1 MENSSENILGKG
13 RSATVYAGID
23 GEGRCVATKV
33 FVGSTLA
40 GLVHYL
46 LFGANNPYIWS
57 RPAIEEAACRRRIL
71 ALLVQWWFPSR
82 LRVAKVFRVTWND
95 KFQVNEMAIEFID
108 GRGASLHHAFS
119 ELREPELRDLID
131 NVMKPLQSHLI
142 EAGFDGSAWQAGL
155 GNPVALSNF
164 LLEQKHD
171 GQISWVWIDIES
183 GVPALFPL
191 NPIVLWRFYVPR
203 SLFYKRPLFDDVNVP
218 QLEAYIDEHKD
229 KLAEVLGPDSW
240 ELLCREIEKL
250 AHYQKQWRSMT
261 RLDRSIQAR
270 LHRGEISGEQATWY
284 TNHPMRWYTRELVR
298 GVCAAAERVR
308 TWVSG
313 WLNVTTLQWVARGVA
328 NFVLSAQFRADLA
341 RKYVA
346 LRIEK
351 WSQRR
356 QLHRREADYLI
367 RELHRN
373 EASFYI
379 TDFGVHI
386 AIKPFVKAITWFVLP
401 FLYAIGVINEPILV
415 TGVVAGGSI
424 GRTIYTFARVVGTTV
439 RGVPK
444 PWIAFLVGMV
454 PVIGNAAFPLQLIYE
469 STDRD
474 NSLAKFILYDVFARV
489 GEAVPIWGG
498 EDTLIEH
505 RLNQLGDFVV
515 RQRSPLAGDGIPLE
529 KQRIKAGEEV
539 IQASRMH

>member
-1 MENSSENILGKG
+1 LDSLMKMKNSCEKILGKG

-46 LFGANNPYIWS
+46 FFGANNPYMWS

-71 ALLVQWWFPSR
+71 TLLVQWWFPSR

-95 KFQVNEMAIEFID
+95 RFQVNEMAIEFID

-164 LLEQKHD
+164 LLEHKHD
-171 GQISWVWIDIES
+171 GPASWVWIDIES

-191 NPIVLWRFYVPR
+191 NPLVLWRFYVPR
-203 SLFYKRPLFDDVNVP
+203 SLYYKRPLFDDVNVP
-218 QLEAYIDEHKD
+218 KLEAYIDEHKD

-261 RLDRSIQAR
+261 RLDRSIQAQ
-270 LHRGEISGEQATWY
+270 LQRGEISSEQATWY

-298 GVCAAAERVR
+298 GVGRPRSSEFCLISPI
-308 TWVSG
+308 SG
-313 WLNVTTLQWVARGVA
+313 R
-328 NFVLSAQFRADLA
+328 
-341 RKYVA
+341 
-346 LRIEK
+346 
-351 WSQRR
+351 
-356 QLHRREADYLI
+356 
-367 RELHRN
+367 
-373 EASFYI
+373 
-379 TDFGVHI
+379 FGKKI
-386 AIKPFVKAITWFVLP
+386 CCSS
-401 FLYAIGVINEPILV
+401 N
-415 TGVVAGGSI
+415 
-424 GRTIYTFARVVGTTV
+424 
-439 RGVPK
+439 
-444 PWIAFLVGMV
+444 
-454 PVIGNAAFPLQLIYE
+454 
-469 STDRD
+469 
-474 NSLAKFILYDVFARV
+474 
-489 GEAVPIWGG
+489 
-498 EDTLIEH
+498 
-505 RLNQLGDFVV
+505 
-515 RQRSPLAGDGIPLE
+515 
-529 KQRIKAGEEV
+529 
-539 IQASRMH
+539 